1 MLRTG
6 YYVKRMKSIRFFN
19 PSSVI
24 YMRAQVN
31 STTIANICW
40 LIQIFKYQF
49 CGFQVHFES
58 NMVYNVKT
66 KSDFCSKC
74 PHYIMDYIMNLGA
87 MFFLV
92 SLVWNLAYIDYS
104 LCHIWSVY
112 MQYLQCCDHFK
123 KWFFLV
129 VQKAE
134 VSLNFFW
141 WVYFWFYTLLFRRR
155 LVTDWWLYINRPSP
169 EVMLA
174 ILLFSEPPYYYQQ
187 KHLNSNYFV
196 INFVE
201 KCYCILCNK
210 HLLFLHLFWNTK
222 CPCMSYSWPSIKKSK
237 DSSSLLLFMSAFY

>member
-6 YYVKRMKSIRFFN
+6 YYVKQMKSIRFFN

-58 NMVYNVKT
+58 NMVYNVKI

-104 LCHIWSVY
+104 LCQIWSVY

-123 KWFFLV
+123 KMIVPRSSKGWSVAKLFLV
-129 VQKAE
+129 SVFLVLYTVIQTKAGNWLMAIHQQAITGSY
-134 VSLNFFW
+134 VSN
-141 WVYFWFYTLLFRRR
+141 
-155 LVTDWWLYINRPSP
+155 
-169 EVMLA
+169 
-174 ILLFSEPPYYYQQ
+174 
-187 KHLNSNYFV
+187 FV
-196 INFVE
+196 IQLTPV
-201 KCYCILCNK
+201 
-210 HLLFLHLFWNTK
+210 LLSTETLE
-222 CPCMSYSWPSIKKSK
+222 
-237 DSSSLLLFMSAFY
+237 